1 MGIFEGVAGCTTS
14 STFIQTVDA
23 NTSLLIMSISPV
35 LVIMPHLMLFFG
47 VLDSGRIQVKF
58 LEHSFWPFVER
69 HQKLAKLLP
78 RIAHSEARRLYYY
91 WKNRLV
97 FSWLMFMTFATFIM
111 TSLSVSAL
119 YVAHPLACGCLLV
132 RQRMCMY
139 KRLIAHTVTA
149 RRCQPITASRH
160 SGGFKLTAQS
170 CVSLVQGLF
179 TSIVWQCS
187 HSLAL

>member
-1 MGIFEGVAGCTTS
+1 MRERTPIKKGVAGCSTS

-23 NTSLLIMSISPV
+23 NTRLLIMSISPV

-47 VLDSGRIQVKF
+47 VLHSGRIQVKF

-91 WKNRLV
+91 WKNRMV

-139 KRLIAHTVTA
+139 KRLHTQLLQEDA
-149 RRCQPITASRH
+149 NQLRRAAAVEAS
-160 SGGFKLTAQS
+160 S
-170 CVSLVQGLF
+170 
-179 TSIVWQCS
+179 
-187 HSLAL
+187 